1 MESKTSRTHRVGC
14 MTTGLSMV
22 AFGILFLL
30 HMFIGL
36 DYTFIFRLCPVILI
50 CVGVEMLIA
59 NLRNVEFKYDAGS
72 VIIILCLMLFATC
85 MAGADV
91 CITELTK
98 AGLANNIHLYLP

>member
-1 MESKTSRTHRVGC
+1 
-14 MTTGLSMV
+14 
-22 AFGILFLL
+22 
-30 HMFIGL
+30 
-36 DYTFIFRLCPVILI
+36 VILI
-50 CVGVEMLIA
+50 CVGAEMLIA

-85 MAGADV
+85 MAGADI